1 MRELLCA
8 VIQIFTIALLA
19 RVILSW
25 FPVRPGSSMYGIV
38 GVLNRV
44 TEPVL
49 APLRRVL
56 PSTGMLDLS
65 PMILFLV
72 LSLVSSR
79 FRCSSIF

>member
-1 MRELLCA
+1 MREVLCA

-25 FPVRPGSSMYGIV
+25 FPVRPGSPMYGIV
-38 GVLNRV
+38 GLLNRV